1 MQFAK
6 EEEGTAS
13 ARNRKYRAN
22 FIANYKFQEGIAKG
36 FGVGVGVRYRSKGA
50 IGYQGKPNEFIQSLL
65 ASEPGVVITPPTT
78 HPSVGLQ
85 QADITKPIYGE
96 ATYDIDGWVKY
107 ERKLKLVGR
116 PITWQLQINITN
128 LFNDDDI
135 VPFRADFNNVVEQ
148 WTTREPRT
156 FALTNMFKF

>member
-65 ASEPGVVITPPTT
+65 ASEPGVVITRPPRIQALVSSRLISPN
-78 HPSVGLQ
+78 PSMERRPMTSTVG
-85 QADITKPIYGE
+85 
-96 ATYDIDGWVKY
+96 
-107 ERKLKLVGR
+107 
-116 PITWQLQINITN
+116 
-128 LFNDDDI
+128 
-135 VPFRADFNNVVEQ
+135 
-148 WTTREPRT
+148 
-156 FALTNMFKF
+156 